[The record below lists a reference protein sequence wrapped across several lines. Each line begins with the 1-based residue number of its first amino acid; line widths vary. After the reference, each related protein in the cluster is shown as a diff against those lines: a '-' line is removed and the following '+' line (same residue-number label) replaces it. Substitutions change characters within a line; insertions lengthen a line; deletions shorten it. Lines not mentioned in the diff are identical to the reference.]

1 MKKINWW
8 KVASVAMMAASAILS
23 FGHDLI
29 ESSAAKRKCR
39 TWCGRKFS
47 ASLQKR
53 TCKREKYSLPYGR
66 DIQTDKQRRLIFMYD
81 HDYYA
86 KMDKAMVRVLKAV
99 ARSVGYGFTGLYH
112 YLKKQ
117 PTRLYEYIRYQIQLE
132 RDDQRETEIRFENL
146 KQHGHI

>member
-1 MKKINWW
+1 M
-8 KVASVAMMAASAILS
+8 
-23 FGHDLI
+23 
-29 ESSAAKRKCR
+29 
-39 TWCGRKFS
+39 
-47 ASLQKR
+47 QKR
-53 TCKREKYSLPYGR
+53 TGKRENFSLPYGR
-66 DIQTDKQRRLIFMYD
+66 DIQTDKQRRLIFIYD
-81 HDYYA
+81 HDDYA

>member
-1 MKKINWW
+1 
-8 KVASVAMMAASAILS
+8 
-23 FGHDLI
+23 
-29 ESSAAKRKCR
+29 
-39 TWCGRKFS
+39 
-47 ASLQKR
+47 
-53 TCKREKYSLPYGR
+53 
-66 DIQTDKQRRLIFMYD
+66 MYD

-132 RDDQRETEIRFENL
+132 RDDQRETEIRFEHL

>member
-29 ESSAAKRKCR
+29 EEQRSEEEIQDMVREEVQR
-39 TWCGRKFS
+39 Q
-47 ASLQKR
+47 LQKR